1 MKVLVIGSGGR
12 EHALVWKISQSP
24 LVEKIYAAPGNGGI
38 AGIAECVDIKDTD
51 VVSLANFAREKGI
64 GLTVVGPEAPL
75 VAGIADEFR
84 RRGLR
89 VFGPDKKAAMLE
101 GSKVFSKNFMK
112 KYGIPTGDF
121 RVFEDFDQALR
132 NAGIFGYPV
141 VIKADGLAAGKGV
154 IIAKDRKEAEEGLR
168 EIMVNRRFGDAGKQ
182 VLIEEY
188 LEGTEMTMLCFVDRN
203 TIVPME
209 SARDY
214 KRIFDGDEGPN
225 TGGMGTF
232 SPNDIYTPEI
242 DREFREEI
250 MAPVLKAMKEE
261 GIDYRGMLYFG
272 LMVTSKGIKILEFNC
287 RFGDPETQVIL
298 PRLESDVIDI
308 MNAVVEGSLKDIEIK
323 WTDRASVCV
332 VMASAGYPFSYRTG
346 ERITGLDALEEE
358 GVYVFHA
365 GTRLDN
371 DVYYTNGGRVLGVTA
386 MGSSKEE
393 ARQKAYR
400 AVERIH
406 FYGAQYRKDIAR

>member
-1 MKVLVIGSGGR
+1 MKVLVVGSGGR

-51 VVSLANFAREKGI
+51 VVTLANFAREKGI

-261 GIDYRGMLYFG
+261 GIDYRGVLYFG

>member
-1 MKVLVIGSGGR
+1 MKVLVVGSGGR

-51 VVSLANFAREKGI
+51 VVTLANFAREKGI

>member
-1 MKVLVIGSGGR
+1 
-12 EHALVWKISQSP
+12 
-24 LVEKIYAAPGNGGI
+24 
-38 AGIAECVDIKDTD
+38 
-51 VVSLANFAREKGI
+51 
-64 GLTVVGPEAPL
+64 
-75 VAGIADEFR
+75 
-84 RRGLR
+84 
-89 VFGPDKKAAMLE
+89 
-101 GSKVFSKNFMK
+101 
-112 KYGIPTGDF
+112 
-121 RVFEDFDQALR
+121 
-132 NAGIFGYPV
+132 
-141 VIKADGLAAGKGV
+141 
-154 IIAKDRKEAEEGLR
+154 
-168 EIMVNRRFGDAGKQ
+168 
-182 VLIEEY
+182 
-188 LEGTEMTMLCFVDRN
+188 
-203 TIVPME
+203 
-209 SARDY
+209 
-214 KRIFDGDEGPN
+214 
-225 TGGMGTF
+225 
-232 SPNDIYTPEI
+232 
-242 DREFREEI
+242 
-250 MAPVLKAMKEE
+250 MKEE